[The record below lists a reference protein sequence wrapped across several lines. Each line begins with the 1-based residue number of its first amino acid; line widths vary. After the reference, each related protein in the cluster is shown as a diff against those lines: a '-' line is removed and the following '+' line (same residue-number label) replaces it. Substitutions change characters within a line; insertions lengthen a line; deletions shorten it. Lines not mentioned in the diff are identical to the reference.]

1 MDTPTNSPEN
11 FASNGG
17 EDKSDTVQPLEPVIE
32 LRVQRAN
39 ASREELDDEAV
50 VLMQIL
56 RDCIIN
62 SNQLTGFLAGQ
73 PEATSPI
80 QAEVSMLDAT
90 SSYLISILGQS
101 AYGRARP
108 TIEQV
113 RRRVDIYDRHAQ
125 VINRMR
131 RLPERSDG
139 DDRCSQEGKSRFLQ
153 LTPVQQFGNRIEPR
167 MRDLLPIMGQF
178 DGTSLKDSQGS
189 TGIGEEE
196 QADVDAAS
204 QGGSCANDVD

>member
-1 MDTPTNSPEN
+1 MNIPTNSPEN
-11 FASNGG
+11 SASNGG
-17 EDKSDTVQPLEPVIE
+17 EDKSDTISPLEPVIE

-56 RDCIIN
+56 RDCIFN
-62 SNQLTGFLAGQ
+62 SNQLTGFLASQ
-73 PEATSPI
+73 PEATHPI

-108 TIEQV
+108 TMEQV
-113 RRRVDIYDRHAQ
+113 RRRVEIYDRHSQ

-131 RLPERSDG
+131 RLPERNDEHNRS
-139 DDRCSQEGKSRFLQ
+139 SQEGQRFLQ
-153 LTPVQQFGNRIEPR
+153 LTPVQRFGNRLEPQ
-167 MRDLLPIMGQF
+167 MRDLLQIMGQF
-178 DGTSLKDSQGS
+178 DGTGEKDQAEMEIDGS
-189 TGIGEEE
+189 DQRVSGPGQTSNPD
-196 QADVDAAS
+196 DVD
-204 QGGSCANDVD
+204 

>member
-1 MDTPTNSPEN
+1 MDTPTNSPKN
-11 FASNGG
+11 STSSGDN
-17 EDKSDTVQPLEPVIE
+17 DKGDTVTPLEPVIE

-39 ASREELDDEAV
+39 TSREELDDEAV

-56 RDCIIN
+56 RDCIFS

-73 PEATSPI
+73 PDATRTI

-113 RRRVDIYDRHAQ
+113 RRRVEIYDNHSQ
-125 VINRMR
+125 VIKRMR

-139 DDRCSQEGKSRFLQ
+139 DGRCSQEGKSRFLQ
-153 LTPVQQFGNRIEPR
+153 LTPVQQFGNRVEPP
-167 MRDLLPIMGQF
+167 MRDLLQIMGQL
-178 DGTSLKDSQGS
+178 DGISLEDTHES

-196 QADVDAAS
+196 QADVDAPG
-204 QGGSCANDVD
+204 QGDSCADDVD

>member
-1 MDTPTNSPEN
+1 MDTPTDPPKNSPSSGDNDE
-11 FASNGG
+11 
-17 EDKSDTVQPLEPVIE
+17 SDTLTPLEPVIE
-32 LRVQRAN
+32 LRVQRTN

-101 AYGRARP
+101 AYGRA
-108 TIEQV
+108 
-113 RRRVDIYDRHAQ
+113 
-125 VINRMR
+125 
-131 RLPERSDG
+131 
-139 DDRCSQEGKSRFLQ
+139 
-153 LTPVQQFGNRIEPR
+153 
-167 MRDLLPIMGQF
+167 
-178 DGTSLKDSQGS
+178 
-189 TGIGEEE
+189 
-196 QADVDAAS
+196 
-204 QGGSCANDVD
+204 

>member
-1 MDTPTNSPEN
+1 MDTPTDPPKNSPSSGDNDE
-11 FASNGG
+11 
-17 EDKSDTVQPLEPVIE
+17 SDTLTPLEPVIE
-32 LRVQRAN
+32 LRVQRTN

-139 DDRCSQEGKSRFLQ
+139 DERCSQEGKSRFLQ
-153 LTPVQQFGNRIEPR
+153 LTPVQQFGNRIEPPI
-167 MRDLLPIMGQF
+167 RDLLQIMGQF
-178 DGTSLKDSQGS
+178 DGASLEDSQGS
-189 TGIGEEE
+189 TSIGEEE
-196 QADVDAAS
+196 QADVDAPG
-204 QGGSCANDVD
+204 QGASCANDVD